1 MSQVAIPVEVAPH
14 EITREK
20 SLGAAIAL
28 CVRAGGHEPKELQV
42 DLKWDKGQWSRW
54 EDGSEGIK
62 WAKLIQL
69 MDYCGNDAPLLWMLH
84 ARGYELSSVKKRETE
99 LEKQLRETQEQ
110 LAREREERAMERRL
124 FRELRQP
131 EVMA

>member
-1 MSQVAIPVEVAPH
+1 MSQVSFPVEVASH
-14 EITREK
+14 EVIREK
-20 SLGAAIAL
+20 TLGGAIAL

-54 EDGSEGIK
+54 ESGDEGIK
-62 WAKLIQL
+62 WTKLVQV

-99 LEKQLRETQEQ
+99 MERENRLLREQ
-110 LAREREERAMERRL
+110 LAQERQEREVERRL
-124 FRELRQP
+124 FRELRTV
-131 EVMA
+131 EVAA